1 MHKVL
6 LSKDNFHASL
16 LQTAEHIYPLR
27 ERSERNLHPYT
38 KLVWTDP
45 AELHTTRN
53 VRHDLAG
60 LDSQMRINQE
70 DSEDED
76 YVPGSPELAEE
87 ASQLASLELS
97 SSQPQLIQPQRR
109 LTYGHMAA
117 RRRQRMSDSRRI
129 KHRLFRDQS
138 DSDVLP
144 SVNSILAP
152 RANGSDQPEDPY
164 AYPASDDQHHIERT
178 RLSPTLSS
186 SSLDD
191 PSEVLGGT
199 LQRNKDLLA
208 DGVAGGSDT
217 SHERQCKRR
226 RLLSRRRR
234 LEAEQN
240 DKTSNAM
247 PDNLSGNSSADQL
260 PTARARR
267 LEKLSRRQIR
277 GVLPFSFMRDLDS
290 GRNSEISE
298 EVGRWQ
304 RQPSRS
310 ALARQRALS
319 NSPPLATTS
328 AVKRVDSDGDM
339 PMTDAGWQSAGDSA
353 PSHLSHAGNPAD
365 LFSDPVGP
373 AEPVWSDRHQLRF
386 AFNLMDIYEWQYP
399 PLAPSELTGAAPDFL
414 RIAARECRRR
424 GIRAKSQPDDAS
436 RKVIAIAPRNSAEDD
451 VAQSVLLAWRMG
463 VIDVRRVYFDD
474 ESDES
479 EAHRYGDINDGFEAH
494 QRGGDIS
501 DESEAH
507 QRGGDISED
516 DWPHSVDLAGGL
528 ALSGH
533 SPITISD
540 GEAVEDNGE
549 FDRMSSAVRRRC
561 RSKQPGARRKKPAE
575 PGRSRAARP
584 ISTQLSLMRRPVSER
599 THATHA
605 NENRGLNAVMGEFAA
620 FDSDSDTNSVQTNSR
635 LPPPLLDRHMTH
647 MHSKHTRQRQFVD
660 RFNRQSKPQA
670 QRLHRSR
677 KSTAST
683 YGRTAGA
690 RSSHARVAGRR
701 HVPAQAAALRA
712 EFVFDDQDTTAHAS
726 PAKPRLQQTRL
737 LTNRHAGPGSGPS
750 MADAVA
756 DRISKRRTTA
766 SSARSSTTSVMR
778 SSTTAPTRNRAS
790 YSRGVH
796 RKTVPTRVQ
805 ISSTSRAPV
814 AVAVAVALR
823 SSADHPAS
831 DEENMPFGGRG
842 SRSNEVGRLASGT
855 RFMNSAWIA
864 QGGIRQIR
872 QRLDDTLVGP
882 ARAPEQN
889 SYCYGDVLRIDASA
903 TPIEFGQA
911 LDMLFRLWNEKIVDA
926 STVGD
931 ASVLR
936 WIGFSQQYIA
946 HRPRSSAALA
956 QIAHVLVQG
965 AHTAMTRLKALAT
978 GRNGDMALAACVGLS
993 YAVNLLQLAV
1003 SLARARSSTGPA
1015 GPRAVGEDDD
1025 ALTEVIGMADLGVEI
1040 DRAVV
1045 ATVKLLSHAAC
1056 NTTGLSGTSAQVWLT
1071 LIHVFTGSTNDNTS
1085 DRWISAVP
1093 VRGMWDAVHH
1103 VCTHGHVVDR
1113 RSRSV
1118 WAALELLVRLA
1129 QVNIDGVAAPR
1140 IALHLHGP
1148 LQRLAEVAAE
1158 RQLHNIN
1165 TESLRASDEVAVRQ
1179 AYFRAHSVVVDHGLR
1194 VPASSPLFMTLYRF
1208 LESNKF
1214 RSLSIEPAPSLP
1226 RFFTR
1231 YTATI
1236 GAASSAADTCTVL
1249 WLRALNESLSRQLAQ
1264 LQATNGAMHRRV
1276 LRDVRTTVSKML
1288 PTRILTFAPQTPRAQ
1303 LSTLANYYSVFLLFL
1318 HAVPSHVVR
1327 AVRLYTQFQAL
1338 LRFRDSASQT
1348 ARRVYFEAWAASA
1361 CIVASRLRGALSAC
1375 DVCGVVQRLVG
1386 HGLEVGGDVDD
1397 YHRALV
1403 MAVTG
1408 WADALCVVLAE
1419 ARSQAECPQLWSL
1432 VDASLMYAHRV
1443 LTSKPLSRHPL
1454 TISLLVLEL
1463 LRAAPM
1469 LDLLVWPTGTA
1480 HCPAL
1485 VRIRDIFGI
1494 WQHSLVQQAEP
1505 APDPIL
1511 AIEAEPV
1518 VDTPVAQATEHDDSQ
1533 GLDMLDSIEMLEAAT
1548 AADAMEHQSALSLV
1562 NTSIAQEIHD
1572 RFVPT
1577 LRLHLMSTFASQ
1589 SSSHTEPLEATV
1601 DLLARMVSVCVS
1613 SGLRTWDSLLDE
1625 HGRDTLHLIPNANGR
1640 RRVLVLFA
1648 VAAINAER
1656 MAGRSSER
1664 IDVLAADVWF
1674 ACACDLRLTPYTQ
1687 RLAAQLQW
1695 SNTLCGPFAD
1705 CFAHVPVDR
1714 HLLDHHGILRH
1725 TDTASGSDQLS
1736 VFEHRAALSVAC
1748 ISCVLQNMSRALR
1761 VAHEEHAKSAQ
1772 KHVFSAWIALLL
1784 ATMRHIHRESEHTV
1798 HAVTDTRSLV
1808 SSMNE
1813 RVTLLVRDS
1822 CAELFLPPN
1831 LVLPH

>member
-1 MHKVL
+1 R
-6 LSKDNFHASL
+6 SDASFYASL

-53 VRHDLAG
+53 VRHDLTG

-87 ASQLASLELS
+87 ASQLASLEIN

-117 RRRQRMSDSRRI
+117 RRRQRLSGSRRI

-152 RANGSDQPEDPY
+152 RADSSNQPKDPY

-199 LQRNKDLLA
+199 LQRNHELLA
-208 DGVAGGSDT
+208 EGVAGGSDN
-217 SHERQCKRR
+217 SHERHSKRR
-226 RLLSRRRR
+226 RLISRRRR

-240 DKTSNAM
+240 DRTSNGLS
-247 PDNLSGNSSADQL
+247 DHLSGDSSADQL

-310 ALARQRALS
+310 AFARPRALS
-319 NSPPLATTS
+319 NSPPLATS
-328 AVKRVDSDGDM
+328 AVNRVDSDGDLSM
-339 PMTDAGWQSAGDSA
+339 ADAGWQSAGDSI
-353 PSHLSHAGNPAD
+353 PSRLPPAGNPAD
-365 LFSDPVGP
+365 LFSDPVVP
-373 AEPVWSDRHQLRF
+373 AEPARSDRHQPRF

-399 PLAPSELTGAAPDFL
+399 PLAPLELTGAAPDFL
-414 RIAARECRRR
+414 KIAARECRRR

-436 RKVIAIAPRNSAEDD
+436 RKVIAIAPRNAAEDD
-451 VAQSVLLAWRMG
+451 VAQGVLLAWRMG

-474 ESDES
+474 DESDES
-479 EAHRYGDINDGFEAH
+479 EAHQH
-494 QRGGDIS
+494 GDIS
-501 DESEAH
+501 DGFEAH

-516 DWPHSVDLAGGL
+516 DWPHSVDLAGGF
-528 ALSGH
+528 ALGGH

-540 GEAVEDNGE
+540 GEAVEDNGT
-549 FDRMSSAVRRRC
+549 FDRMSTAASRRR

-584 ISTQLSLMRRPVSER
+584 ISTQPSLMRRPVSE
-599 THATHA
+599 HTHA
-605 NENRGLNAVMGEFAA
+605 NHVNESRGLNAVMGEFAA
-620 FDSDSDTNSVQTNSR
+620 FDSDSDTNSAQTSSR
-635 LPPPLLDRHMTH
+635 LPPPLLDRHMAH

-660 RFNRQSKPQA
+660 RFNRQSKPRA
-670 QRLHRSR
+670 QSLHSSR
-677 KSTAST
+677 KNTRT
-683 YGRTAGA
+683 YGKSAGA
-690 RSSHARVAGRR
+690 QSNHLRVAGRR
-701 HVPAQAAALRA
+701 HVPDQAAALRA
-712 EFVFDDQDTTAHAS
+712 EFVFDDHDTTVHAS

-737 LTNRHAGPGSGPS
+737 LTNRHAGSGSGPS

-756 DRISKRRTTA
+756 DRISKRRTT
-766 SSARSSTTSVMR
+766 SSARSSTASAMR

-796 RKTVPTRVQ
+796 RKTVPIRVQ
-805 ISSTSRAPV
+805 IASTSRAPV
-814 AVAVAVALR
+814 AVAVALR
-823 SSADHPAS
+823 SAADHPAR
-831 DEENMPFGGRG
+831 DTDDVIPFVRSG
-842 SRSNEVGRLASGT
+842 SRSNEMGRLASGT

-889 SYCYGDVLRIDASA
+889 SYQYGDVLRIDASA
-903 TPIEFGQA
+903 TPIELGQA

-926 STVGD
+926 RNEND
-931 ASVLR
+931 DSVLR
-936 WIGFSQQYIA
+936 WIGFSQQYVA

-956 QIAHVLVQG
+956 QIAHVLVRG
-965 AHTAMTRLKALAT
+965 AHTAMTRLEAVAT
-978 GRNGDMALAACVGLS
+978 DRNGDMALAACVGLS

-1003 SLARARSSTGPA
+1003 SVARARSSAGPA

-1025 ALTEVIGMADLGVEI
+1025 ALTEVIDLADLGVEI
-1040 DRAVV
+1040 DRAIV
-1045 ATVKLLSHAAC
+1045 ATVRLLSHAAC

-1071 LIHVFTGSTNDNTS
+1071 LIHVFSGSTDDNNAS
-1085 DRWISAVP
+1085 DRWMSVVP

-1103 VCTHGHVVDR
+1103 VCTHGPAVDR

-1129 QVNIDGVAAPR
+1129 QVNIDGVAGPR
-1140 IALHLHGP
+1140 IALHLHTP
-1148 LQRLAEVAAE
+1148 LQRLAEMAAE
-1158 RQLHNIN
+1158 RQLHNID

-1179 AYFRAHSVVVDHGLR
+1179 AYFRAHSVVVDHGVR
-1194 VPASSPLFMTLYRF
+1194 VPAHSPLFMTLYRF

-1231 YTATI
+1231 YTTAI
-1236 GAASSAADTCTVL
+1236 GAESSAADTCTVL
-1249 WLRALNESLSRQLAQ
+1249 WLRALNESLSGQLAQ
-1264 LQATNGAMHRRV
+1264 LQATTGASHRRL

-1288 PTRILTFAPQTPRAQ
+1288 PTRILTFSPQTPSAQ

-1348 ARRVYFEAWAASA
+1348 ARRVYFEAWAAGA
-1361 CIVASRLRGALSAC
+1361 CIVASRLRDALSAC
-1375 DVCGVVQRLVG
+1375 DVCGVVQRLIG
-1386 HGLEVGGDVDD
+1386 HSSEAGGDVAD
-1397 YHRALV
+1397 YHRALA

-1408 WADALCVVLAE
+1408 WADALSVVLAE
-1419 ARSQAECPQLWSL
+1419 ARPLSECPQLWIL

-1443 LTSKPLSRHPL
+1443 LTSKPLAGHPL

-1463 LRAAPM
+1463 FRAAPI

-1480 HCPAL
+1480 QSPAL
-1485 VRIRDIFGI
+1485 ARIRDIFGI
-1494 WQHSLVQQAEP
+1494 WQHSLVQQPEP
-1505 APDPIL
+1505 TPDPIP
-1511 AIEAEPV
+1511 ASEAEPV
-1518 VDTPVAQATEHDDSQ
+1518 ADTHAAQPEDDSQ
-1533 GLDMLDSIEMLEAAT
+1533 GLDMLDSNEMLEAAT

-1562 NTSIAQEIHD
+1562 NASITREIHD

-1589 SSSHTEPLEATV
+1589 TSSHTEPLEATV

-1625 HGRDTLHLIPNANGR
+1625 HGRDTLHLIPNVNGR

-1687 RLAAQLQW
+1687 KLASQLQW
-1695 SNTLCGPFAD
+1695 ANTPHGPFAG
-1705 CFAHVPVDR
+1705 CFAQMPVDR
-1714 HLLDHHGILRH
+1714 HLLDHHGILR
-1725 TDTASGSDQLS
+1725 DTPVSSDSFQVS
-1736 VFEHRAALSVAC
+1736 AFEHRAALSVAC

-1761 VAHEEHAKSAQ
+1761 VPHEVHAKSTQ

-1784 ATMRHIHRESEHTV
+1784 ATMRHIRHESEHTV
-1798 HAVTDTRSLV
+1798 HALFDIRNLV
-1808 SSMNE
+1808 SSMHE
-1813 RVTLLVRDS
+1813 R
-1822 CAELFLPPN
+1822 
-1831 LVLPH
+1831 

>member
-1 MHKVL
+1 
-6 LSKDNFHASL
+6 
-16 LQTAEHIYPLR
+16 
-27 ERSERNLHPYT
+27 
-38 KLVWTDP
+38 
-45 AELHTTRN
+45 
-53 VRHDLAG
+53 
-60 LDSQMRINQE
+60 MRVNQE

-76 YVPGSPELAEE
+76 YVPGSPELADE

-144 SVNSILAP
+144 SVSSILAP
-152 RANGSDQPEDPY
+152 RANGLDQPEDPY
-164 AYPASDDQHHIERT
+164 AFPASDDQHHMVST

-191 PSEVLGGT
+191 PSEVLGAT
-199 LQRNKDLLA
+199 LQRNHELP
-208 DGVAGGSDT
+208 GVAGGSDN
-217 SHERQCKRR
+217 SHVRHSKRR
-226 RLLSRRRR
+226 RLISRRQR
-234 LEAEQN
+234 LDAKQN
-240 DKTSNAM
+240 NRTNNNSNNVS
-247 PDNLSGNSSADQL
+247 DNLSSDSSADQL

-310 ALARQRALS
+310 ALARQRVPS
-319 NSPPLATTS
+319 NSPPIATS
-328 AVKRVDSDGDM
+328 AVNRVDSDGDI
-339 PMTDAGWQSAGDSA
+339 PMADTGWQSAAESI
-353 PSHLSHAGNPAD
+353 PSGLPQAGNPAD
-365 LFSDPVGP
+365 LFSDPVLP
-373 AEPVWSDRHQLRF
+373 AEPAWRDRHQPRF

-414 RIAARECRRR
+414 KIAARECRRR

-436 RKVIAIAPRNSAEDD
+436 RKVIAIAPRNAAEDD

-463 VIDVRRVYFDD
+463 VIDVRRVYFDED

-479 EAHRYGDINDGFEAH
+479 EAHQY
-494 QRGGDIS
+494 GDIS
-501 DESEAH
+501 DGFEAH

-516 DWPHSVDLAGGL
+516 DWPHNMDLAGGF
-528 ALSGH
+528 ALGDH
-533 SPITISD
+533 GPITISD
-540 GEAVEDNGE
+540 GEAVEDNGA
-549 FDRMSSAVRRRC
+549 FDRMSTVASRRR

-575 PGRSRAARP
+575 PGRSKAARP
-584 ISTQLSLMRRPVSER
+584 ISTQPSLMQRPVSEH

-647 MHSKHTRQRQFVD
+647 MQSKHTRQRQFVD
-660 RFNRQSKPQA
+660 RFSRQSKPRA
-670 QRLHRSR
+670 PSLYSSR
-677 KSTAST
+677 KSTANK

-690 RSSHARVAGRR
+690 RSSHMRVASMR

-712 EFVFDDQDTTAHAS
+712 EFVFDDHDTTVQAS
-726 PAKPRLQQTRL
+726 PAKCRLQQTRL
-737 LTNRHAGPGSGPS
+737 LTNRHAGPGTGPS

-756 DRISKRRTTA
+756 DRISKRRSATTTTRSSTA
-766 SSARSSTTSVMR
+766 SSM
-778 SSTTAPTRNRAS
+778 RNRAS
-790 YSRGVH
+790 YSRGIH

-805 ISSTSRAPV
+805 VAGSSRAPV
-814 AVAVAVALR
+814 AVAVALR
-823 SSADHPAS
+823 STADLPPS
-831 DEENMPFGGRG
+831 DEESVPFVGSG
-842 SRSNEVGRLASGT
+842 SRPSEMGRLASGT

-882 ARAPEQN
+882 ARGPEQN
-889 SYCYGDVLRIDASA
+889 SYHYSDVLRIDASA

-926 STVGD
+926 STASD
-931 ASVLR
+931 DSVLR

-946 HRPRSSAALA
+946 HRPRSSTVLA
-956 QIAHVLVQG
+956 QIAHVLVRS
-965 AHTAMTRLKALAT
+965 AHAVMARLEALAID
-978 GRNGDMALAACVGLS
+978 RNGDMALAACVGLS

-1025 ALTEVIGMADLGVEI
+1025 ALTEVIGLADLGVEI
-1040 DRAVV
+1040 DRVLVV
-1045 ATVKLLSHAAC
+1045 TVRLLSHAAC
-1056 NTTGLSGTSAQVWLT
+1056 STTGLSGTLAQVWLT
-1071 LIHVFTGSTNDNTS
+1071 LIHVFSGSTTDNVS

-1103 VCTHGHVVDR
+1103 VCTHGQAVDR
-1113 RSRSV
+1113 RAHSA
-1118 WAALELLVRLA
+1118 WAALELLIRLA

-1140 IALHLHGP
+1140 IALCLHTP
-1148 LQRLAEVAAE
+1148 LQRLAEMAAE
-1158 RQLHNIN
+1158 RQLHNID

-1194 VPASSPLFMTLYRF
+1194 VSANSPLFMTLYRF

-1231 YTATI
+1231 YTNTV
-1236 GAASSAADTCTVL
+1236 GAESSAADTCTVL
-1249 WLRALNESLSRQLAQ
+1249 WLRALNVSLSGQLAQ
-1264 LQATNGAMHRRV
+1264 LQAANGALHRRV
-1276 LRDVRTTVSKML
+1276 LRDVRATVSKML
-1288 PTRILTFAPQTPRAQ
+1288 PTRILTFAPQTPAAQ

-1348 ARRVYFEAWAASA
+1348 ARRVYFEAWAAGA
-1361 CIVASRLRGALSAC
+1361 CIVASRLCVALGTC
-1375 DVCGVVQRLVG
+1375 DVCGVVQRLIG
-1386 HGLEVGGDVDD
+1386 HSSERAGDVDD
-1397 YHRALV
+1397 YHRALA

-1408 WADALCVVLAE
+1408 WADALGVVLAE
-1419 ARSQAECPQLWSL
+1419 ARLQSECPQLWTL
-1432 VDASLMYAHRV
+1432 VDASLMYAQRV
-1443 LTSKPLSRHPL
+1443 LTSKPLARHPL
-1454 TISLLVLEL
+1454 AISLFVLEL
-1463 LRAAPM
+1463 FRAAPM
-1469 LDLLVWPTGTA
+1469 LDLLIWPTGTA

-1485 VRIRDIFGI
+1485 ARIRGIFAI
-1494 WQHSLVQQAEP
+1494 WQRSLVQQPEP
-1505 APDPIL
+1505 ASTLLPASDAGPIV
-1511 AIEAEPV
+1511 ADKA
-1518 VDTPVAQATEHDDSQ
+1518 VAQTEDDSQ
-1533 GLDMLDSIEMLEAAT
+1533 GLDMLDSNEMLEAAT
-1548 AADAMEHQSALSLV
+1548 AADAMEHQAALSTV
-1562 NTSIAQEIHD
+1562 NASITREIHE

-1577 LRLHLMSTFASQ
+1577 LRLHLMSIFASQ
-1589 SSSHTEPLEATV
+1589 ASSPTEPLETVV
-1601 DLLARMVSVCVS
+1601 DLLARMVSLCVT

-1625 HGRDTLHLIPNANGR
+1625 HGRDTLHLIPNPNGR
-1640 RRVLVLFA
+1640 RRVLVLFV

-1674 ACACDLRLTPYTQ
+1674 ACVCDLRLTTYTQ

-1695 SNTLCGPFAD
+1695 ASTPCGPLAG
-1705 CFAHVPVDR
+1705 CFDRVPVDR
-1714 HLLDHHGILRH
+1714 HLVDRQGVLRH
-1725 TDTASGSDQLS
+1725 TDTFPDSAQVS
-1736 VFEHRAALSVAC
+1736 VFEHRAALAVAC
-1748 ISCVLQNMSRALR
+1748 ISCVLQNMARALR
-1761 VAHEEHAKSAQ
+1761 APHSEHAKSAQ
-1772 KHVFSAWIALLL
+1772 KHVFSAWIALML
-1784 ATMRHIHRESEHTV
+1784 ATMRHVHRETEHTV
-1798 HAVTDTRSLV
+1798 HAVTDTRGLV
-1808 SSMNE
+1808 SSMAE

-1831 LVLPH
+1831 LVLQTHA